1 MALLSIFR
9 ARAFSGILVAMKPM
23 PYSHPES
30 GSVIIYI
37 FMGVVLFAAL
47 GFAVSNMMR
56 GDSPGKQGEVHVMSA
71 VTIIQYAEAVRNAVS
86 TMKIDGIADTAFC
99 FDAPG
104 WGNAGYNHAGC
115 AKTENKVFDGAG
127 GGVMWEPAPKD
138 AMAGSAWLFTGANG
152 VTGIGTDCAGADC
165 ADLKMVLPGIGRDV
179 CIAIDAQLKV
189 GMPGGEPPEDAGYD
203 MTKFAGVYSSTAT
216 GDIGD
221 EAGSTS
227 LSGRTQGCFKS
238 TSSPV
243 SGTYHYY
250 RVLLSR

>member
-1 MALLSIFR
+1 M
-9 ARAFSGILVAMKPM
+9 
-23 PYSHPES
+23 
-30 GSVIIYI
+30 YI
-37 FMGVVLFAAL
+37 FLGVVLFAAL

-56 GDSPGKQGEVHVMSA
+56 GGSPGKQGEVQVMSA

-86 TMKIDGIADTAFC
+86 TMKIDGIDDAAFC

-115 AKTENKVFDGAG
+115 AKPQNKVFDGAG
-127 GGVMWEPAPKD
+127 GGVMWETAPKD
-138 AMAGSAWLFTGANG
+138 VMAGSAWLFTGANG
-152 VTGIGTDCAGADC
+152 VSGIGSDCANAGC
-165 ADLKMVLPGIGRDV
+165 ADLKMILPGLGRDT
-179 CIAIDAQLKV
+179 CLSINNQLKIS
-189 GMPGGEPPEDAGYD
+189 MPGGEPPDDAGYD
-203 MTKFAGVYSSTAT
+203 MTKFAGVYSSTGT

-221 EAGSTS
+221 EGGSAA

-238 TSSPV
+238 TSLPV